1 MSIINRIK
9 ELISEKGLT
18 PYHIS
23 HETGISEAAISRI
36 LNNKTEKP
44 NYSTI
49 KKFASFFNVDPDWLY
64 TGKGKKYL
72 DNVTDTTDKYVNETD
87 KDMYNILTGNLSP
100 GTRKSYLINSI
111 HIMARTA
118 ERNSI
123 SLEKLINYLDKES
136 NTDKDE
142 YE

>member
-1 MSIINRIK
+1 MNIADRIK

-44 NYSTI
+44 NHSTI
-49 KKFASFFNVDPDWLY
+49 KKFASFFNVDLDWLY

-72 DNVTDTTDKYVNETD
+72 DKVADSTNNYINETD

-100 GTRKSYLINSI
+100 ETRKSYLINSI
-111 HIMARTA
+111 HIMARSA

-123 SLEKLINYLDKES
+123 SLERLVNYLTKEN

-142 YE
+142 N